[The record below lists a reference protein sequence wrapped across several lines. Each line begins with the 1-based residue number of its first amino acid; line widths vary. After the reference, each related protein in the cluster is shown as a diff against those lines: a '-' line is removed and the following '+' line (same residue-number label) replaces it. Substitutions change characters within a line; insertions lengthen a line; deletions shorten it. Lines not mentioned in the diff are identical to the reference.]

1 MKRFVTILMGC
12 AAALTMAA
20 CGTPEGPT
28 PDGPNPND
36 PENPTTGEA
45 GAAPYTIEVDKTTI
59 EANGLDVA
67 TFRVLDAAGNDLCV
81 GDDAKKVYIQNVT
94 ENVSLGRKV
103 TTFNS
108 IINGTFEFT
117 ATFKGIATQNSVTV
131 TAQNR
136 VQYEKYKQM
145 ICVYDLTGT
154 WCTAC
159 PYMTTTFEKVY
170 DGPWGDQM
178 IVMAV
183 HAAATATDPFAIPVG
198 TSDLGGVMLGRFG
211 GSGYPTVIYDFND
224 MVEGTHS
231 ESEVVELL
239 RKQII
244 DYPSTCGVKISKA
257 TLSGGTISIEASMT
271 STADGDYDMGYA
283 LLGNGL
289 KYDGGTEEDGIYD
302 DVVVAVSP
310 NFITMQ
316 KDSKFSAKEGVEQ
329 TKSWT
334 IDGVGNAD
342 PSKLRV
348 VVFVLREVEGGRV
361 IVDNANVCAVGST
374 ADYLLNE

>member
-20 CGTPEGPT
+20 CGNTEDPNNNET
-28 PDGPNPND
+28 PDTP
-36 PENPTTGEA
+36 TGEA

-67 TFRVLDAAGNDLCV
+67 TFRVLDAAGNDLCK
-81 GDDAKKVYIQNVT
+81 GEDAKKVYIQNVT
-94 ENVSLGRKV
+94 EGVSLGRKV
-103 TTFNS
+103 TSFNS

-117 ATFKGIATQNSVTV
+117 ATFKGIATENSVTV

-159 PYMTTTFEKVY
+159 PLMTTTFEKVKE
-170 DGPWGDQM
+170 GPWGDQM
-178 IVMAV
+178 IVLAV
-183 HAAATATDPFAIPVG
+183 HGAGTSTDPFAIPMG

-211 GSGYPTVIYDFND
+211 GSGYPTIIYDYND
-224 MVEGTHS
+224 MVVGTHS

-257 TLSGGTISIEASMT
+257 TLSGGSISIEASMT

-316 KDSKFSAKEGVEQ
+316 KDSKFSAKAGVEQ

-334 IDGVGNAD
+334 IEGLGNAD
-342 PSKLRV
+342 QSKLRV
-348 VVFVLREVEGGRV
+348 VVFVLREVEDGRV